1 MWDKL
6 KQDRFETLMLAQ
18 GIDVRGD
25 RDVRPSSPFYFLSK
39 KANDPWLPQFLGLR
53 SHPAFPRIASR
64 LPGLSGHRSSSSLS
78 YPASSPL
85 TRPSHRS
92 SPSMASV
99 VFARP
104 FLPLKAVNSDVPIP
118 SPWGPGPAH
127 QLESSDCPTFAQDAE
142 VARVHAP
149 VPRRSNLFDSES
161 AGGSPALAGMTES
174 NGRGHRVPW
183 EDFPDYVR
191 CCAQLV

>member
-1 MWDKL
+1 
-6 KQDRFETLMLAQ
+6 
-18 GIDVRGD
+18 
-25 RDVRPSSPFYFLSK
+25 
-39 KANDPWLPQFLGLR
+39 
-53 SHPAFPRIASR
+53 
-64 LPGLSGHRSSSSLS
+64 
-78 YPASSPL
+78 
-85 TRPSHRS
+85 
-92 SPSMASV
+92 MASV